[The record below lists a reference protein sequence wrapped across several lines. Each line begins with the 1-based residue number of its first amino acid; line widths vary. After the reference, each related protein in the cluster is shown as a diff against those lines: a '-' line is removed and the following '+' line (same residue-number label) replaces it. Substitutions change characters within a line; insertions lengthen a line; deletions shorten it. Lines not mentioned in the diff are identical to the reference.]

1 MKKFKSYQLII
12 YTILISITYSQSDY
26 YFYYS
31 LNQGANLLSF
41 PIVNDN
47 NSINDFFDSNNPDLM
62 ANEDLQS
69 NIISVITEGEID
81 C

>member
-1 MKKFKSYQLII
+1 MKKFKLYQLII
-12 YTILISITYSQSDY
+12 YTLLTSVLYSQSDY

-47 NSINDFFDSNNPDLM
+47 NKPKNVK
-62 ANEDLQS
+62 
-69 NIISVITEGEID
+69 IIIIPSA
-81 C
+81 